1 MLLFQPY
8 NTGGQKIPISV
19 HESAGFDTGGFTLIE
34 IIVVIS
40 LIALMLVF
48 SFPQL
53 SGFLAVNNKNKAVR
67 WMIAQRTML
76 STKAVKEQTP
86 YVLRVDI
93 SGNRIIT
100 MPLPLPGAFS
110 SGDGMCPLI
119 DTESPDQTARNT
131 FVCGG
136 DLAIAGVVFPDGE
149 TINSETADIL
159 FSEKGYCDRAI
170 IHMKDGGSR
179 FSIYIEPFLP
189 RVTVYD
195 GYIKFG
201 QRWGGLS

>member
-1 MLLFQPY
+1 LFQPH

-19 HESAGFDTGGFTLIE
+19 HESAGCDTGGFTLIE

-53 SGFLAVNNKNKAVR
+53 SGFLAVNNRNKAVR
-67 WMIAQRTML
+67 WMISQRTVL

-93 SGNRIIT
+93 SGNRIVT
-100 MPLPLPGAFS
+100 MSLPLPGAFP
-110 SGDGMCPLI
+110 SGDAGMCPAF
-119 DTESPDQTARNT
+119 DTASSGQTARNT

-136 DLAIAGVVFPDGE
+136 DLAIAGVMFPDGE
-149 TINSETADIL
+149 TINAETADIV

-201 QRWGGLS
+201 QRWGDLS